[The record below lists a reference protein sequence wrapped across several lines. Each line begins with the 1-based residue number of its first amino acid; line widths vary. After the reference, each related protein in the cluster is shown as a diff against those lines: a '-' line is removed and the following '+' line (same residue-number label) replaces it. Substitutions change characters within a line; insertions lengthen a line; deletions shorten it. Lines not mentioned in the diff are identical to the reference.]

1 MLVAKTGERVLNQE
15 NEKLSPVSLVS
26 SLFQGHFCA
35 KISGSWWLHNFGK
48 SQKKRRLITWR
59 VLHIKI
65 PSSVH
70 EWRVSAVMQRCKIS
84 FLPLICSRRS
94 LLMCLSS
101 FHIFRHRCRGQ
112 TKVMTRIKYLPV
124 SKKENASLFFCGKG
138 IMSYFLSFPRKP
150 SSKGLHFSLPP
161 FEHMFSTLHCWNSFP

>member
-1 MLVAKTGERVLNQE
+1 M
-15 NEKLSPVSLVS
+15 
-26 SLFQGHFCA
+26 
-35 KISGSWWLHNFGK
+35 
-48 SQKKRRLITWR
+48 
-59 VLHIKI
+59 HIKI

-124 SKKENASLFFCGKG
+124 SKKENASLFFAERASCL
-138 IMSYFLSFPRKP
+138 IFYLFPANHPARVFISPFPLSNICLAHYTVETVFHKIQFIN
-150 SSKGLHFSLPP
+150 KI
-161 FEHMFSTLHCWNSFP
+161 TDTQKTITI